1 MSVITKFCQRPTMS
15 FAKLVATNPF
25 RPPNHTRRSATM
37 SSTTNSQKPFRWQ
50 KLDHRKELIFSDP
63 LIRRDEQLLD
73 ILKKAVSGKISNPN
87 KRSTLKIAPSLYSR
101 YRGTGFPLTRIN
113 NSPFPRWRDISSW
126 LKVQVGLFVLAEGKF
141 VHFQMGLHDGL
152 MEELKADGVD
162 MKTYLR
168 DRIARSARPIF
179 GFVPYY
185 FFLFEDR
192 DKTGA
197 FNVPAHAHG
206 TIEVPLLEL
215 PKTQTGKTRARYRKI
230 ELLEGTDAAE
240 LEYGKELIRE
250 ALIKAAGLA
259 TYPKVWNKKSQA
271 RKVWIKD
278 PDNPIFNNNW
288 VTYAF
293 KNVRFDSAL
302 LDENR
307 LVFSRDFKTEVTNF
321 WKLITKGEAALVY
334 WLARGRT
341 R

>member
-1 MSVITKFCQRPTMS
+1 MSSART
-15 FAKLVATNPF
+15 VATELLQPQNQS
-25 RPPNHTRRSATM
+25 RRTAAM

-63 LIRRDEQLLD
+63 LIRRDEQLLN
-73 ILKKAVSGKISNPN
+73 ILKQAVRDNILRPNPGV
-87 KRSTLKIAPSLYSR
+87 SSKIAPSLYSR

-113 NSPFPRWRDISSW
+113 NTPFPRWRDISSW

-152 MEELKADGVD
+152 MEELKAEGVD
-162 MKTYLR
+162 IKTYLR
-168 DRIARSARPIF
+168 DRIARSARPVF

-192 DKTGA
+192 DNTGG
-197 FNVPAHAHG
+197 FTVPAHAHG

-215 PKTQTGKTRARYRKI
+215 PKTQTGKTRARFRKI
-230 ELLEGTDAAE
+230 ELLKGTEAAE

-250 ALIKAAGLA
+250 ALIKAAGLR
-259 TYPKVWNKKSQA
+259 TYPKVWNRKSQA

-278 PDNPIFNNNW
+278 PDNPIFNDNW
-288 VTYAF
+288 VNYAF

-302 LDENR
+302 LDESR
-307 LVFSRDFKTEVTNF
+307 LVFSQAFKTEVTNF